1 LRRDTD
7 AQGIWNVIRGTIA
20 GSFTVGGIV
29 NQRTRPRTEAPEV
42 KTLPAAR
49 TQLAAA
55 RREIEA
61 LTARLVEVEKAR
73 AAERKVARQRLTKAR
88 RQFEQRS
95 TRMVQ
100 EIGELRHHEARCRV
114 LEASLAARALE
125 IRRLS
130 ARRKR

>member
-1 LRRDTD
+1 
-7 AQGIWNVIRGTIA
+7 
-20 GSFTVGGIV
+20 VGGIV
-29 NQRTRPRTEAPEV
+29 NQRTRPRTEATEDQNPG
-42 KTLPAAR
+42 TAS

-55 RREIEA
+55 RRKIEA
-61 LTARLVEVEKAR
+61 LTARLADVEKAR
-73 AAERKVARQRLTKAR
+73 ADDRKIARQRVTNAR

-114 LEASLAARALE
+114 LEATLAARALE

>member
-1 LRRDTD
+1 
-7 AQGIWNVIRGTIA
+7 
-20 GSFTVGGIV
+20 VGGIV
-29 NQRTRPRTEAPEV
+29 NHRMRPRTEAAEDES
-42 KTLPAAR
+42 TR
-49 TQLAAA
+49 TADTELAAA

-61 LTARLVEVEKAR
+61 LTARLAEVEKAR
-73 AAERKVARQRLTKAR
+73 VAERKTARQRLTNAR

>member
-1 LRRDTD
+1 
-7 AQGIWNVIRGTIA
+7 
-20 GSFTVGGIV
+20 VGGIV
-29 NQRTRPRTEAPEV
+29 NQRMRPRMEAAEDESSRTV
-42 KTLPAAR
+42 R

-61 LTARLVEVEKAR
+61 LTARLAEVEKSST
-73 AAERKVARQRLTKAR
+73 AERKIARQRLTNAR